1 MFRNWKS
8 TMCRRFAVLAIFLS
22 ASLAAHAGST
32 VSVQLTGAGG
42 AVYGLGSNYAD
53 GEYLMPYYVTVN
65 GATPIAVICDD
76 FNHTVSIGD
85 QWTATVSTFNNLSL
99 TRFGT
104 ADATQYHEAMWIA
117 SQISSNSS
125 LADIAG
131 AQFAIWALFSSNTPM
146 VPGEA
151 QWMSL
156 AANASANNYWGMNFS
171 NWEIL
176 TPLNP
181 TSPQEYFFEVPEPS
195 ILLDLT
201 MALLIFAGLWNLRS
215 RRMTPQQLKVAVRGL
230 IGR

>member
-1 MFRNWKS
+1 
-8 TMCRRFAVLAIFLS
+8 MCMRFAL
-22 ASLAAHAGST
+22 LAACLSVAVTAYAGSN

-42 AVYGLGSNYAD
+42 AEYGLGSNYAD
-53 GEYLMPYYVTVN
+53 GEYLMPYYVSLN
-65 GATPIAVICDD
+65 GASPISVICDD

-117 SQISSNSS
+117 SQISSNSA

-151 QWMSL
+151 QWMAL
-156 AANASANNYWGMNFS
+156 AATASANNYWGMNFS

-176 TPLNP
+176 TPINP
-181 TSPQEYFFEVPEPS
+181 TSPQEYFFEVPEPNV
-195 ILLDLT
+195 LFDLT
-201 MALLIFAGLWNLRS
+201 VGLIAFAGFWNLR
-215 RRMTPQQLKVAVRGL
+215 RRRLLRRTSAT
-230 IGR
+230 GRNFLDR

>member
-1 MFRNWKS
+1 
-8 TMCRRFAVLAIFLS
+8 MCLRFALLATLLS
-22 ASLAAHAGST
+22 VAVAAHAGSS
-32 VSVQLTGAGG
+32 VNVQLTGAGG

-53 GEYLMPYYVTVN
+53 GEYLMPYYVSLN
-65 GATPIAVICDD
+65 NATPIAVICDD

-85 QWTATVSTFNNLSL
+85 QWTATISTFSNLAL

-104 ADATQYHEAMWIA
+104 ANATQYHEAAWIA
-117 SQISSNSS
+117 SQISSNSA

-156 AANASANNYWGMNFS
+156 AATASANNYWGMNFS

-181 TSPQEYFFEVPEPS
+181 TSPQEYFFEVPEPGA
-195 ILLDLT
+195 LVDLT
-201 MALLIFAGLWNLRS
+201 VGLVAFAGLWNLK
-215 RRMTPQQLKVAVRGL
+215 RRRLLQQRVNAADRDFTN
-230 IGR
+230 R